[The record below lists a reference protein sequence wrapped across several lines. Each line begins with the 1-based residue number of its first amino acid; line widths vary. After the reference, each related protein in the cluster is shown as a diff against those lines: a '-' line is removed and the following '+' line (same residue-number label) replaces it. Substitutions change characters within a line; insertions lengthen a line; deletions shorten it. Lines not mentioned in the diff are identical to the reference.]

1 MKNSRSLLVLALLF
15 SFAVQAATPEQV
27 RVTTNLGSF
36 VIELQRDRA
45 PLTVENFLGYVRSGH
60 YTNTLFHRVIANF
73 VIQGG
78 GVGTDFKAK
87 PAQKPIPN
95 EAGNGLKNL
104 RGTVGLARAS
114 GPHTGDCQFYV
125 NVADNADLD
134 PLPTRW
140 GYAVFGRVV
149 EGMEVIDRISVTPT
163 GPVGPFKGDSPLQPV
178 IIQKIELLT
187 EPTTPAVPA
196 GTAPPAAPGATQGV
210 APGGETAP
218 AATPAAPPATP
229 PANPPANP
237 PATPPTDAGAA
248 ERKQ

>member
-1 MKNSRSLLVLALLF
+1 MKNPRSLLVLALLL
-15 SFAVQAATPEQV
+15 SCAAQAASPEQV

-73 VIQGG
+73 VVQGG
-78 GVGTDFKAK
+78 GVGTDYKAK

-178 IIQKIELLT
+178 LIQKIELLA
-187 EPTTPAVPA
+187 EAAVPA
-196 GTAPPAAPGATQGV
+196 APAAAPVTPGA
-210 APGGETAP
+210 AP
-218 AATPAAPPATP
+218 AATPGSETSPAAPPATP
-229 PANPPANP
+229 PSTPAASPP
-237 PATPPTDAGAA
+237 PPTDAGAA

>member
-1 MKNSRSLLVLALLF
+1 MKNSRSLLGLFALLL
-15 SFAVQAATPEQV
+15 SFAAQAAAPEQV

-45 PLTVENFLGYVRSGH
+45 PLTVENFLGYVRSGQ

-78 GVGTDFKAK
+78 GISTEFKAK
-87 PAQKPIPN
+87 PALKPIPN

-114 GPHTGDCQFYV
+114 GPHSGDCQFYI

-140 GYAVFGRVV
+140 GYAVFGRIV

-163 GPVGPFKGDSPLQPV
+163 GPMGPFKGDSPLQPV
-178 IIQKIELLT
+178 VIQKVELIAAAAA
-187 EPTTPAVPA
+187 PT
-196 GTAPPAAPGATQGV
+196 GTAPS
-210 APGGETAP
+210 AP
-218 AATPAAPPATP
+218 AATPGAAPASP
-229 PANPPANP
+229 PAGEAPPTSPPANP
-237 PATPPTDAGAA
+237 PATPPTTPPTDAGAA
-248 ERKQ
+248 DRKQ